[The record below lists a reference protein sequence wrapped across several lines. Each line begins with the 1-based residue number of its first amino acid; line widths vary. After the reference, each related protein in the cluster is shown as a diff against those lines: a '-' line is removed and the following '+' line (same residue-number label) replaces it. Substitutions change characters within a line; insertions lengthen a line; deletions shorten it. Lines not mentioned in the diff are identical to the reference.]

1 MFTSHAIGM
10 TKTAL
15 VTGASSGI
23 GLATTKLLLKNNYRV
38 FGISRRGLIPDFEDD
53 QFTGVSLD
61 LSQLDK
67 IDAKIN
73 ALLKQ
78 YQFDCFIHAAGYG
91 QFGSIEQFSV
101 SQIDQAIRVNLTSA
115 LILSRLLVPAFRR
128 RNQGRII
135 FIGSESALIAGKKG
149 ALYSAAKFGLRGFCQ
164 ALREDC
170 ASDGINVSLIN
181 PGMVRSPFF
190 DQQSFSPAGNSEN
203 AIKVEDVAETI
214 LHLLNSSSDIVIDEI
229 NMSPRVKSLSFSG
242 SKINIKNK

>member
-1 MFTSHAIGM
+1 MFTFRATGM

-23 GLATTKLLLKNNYRV
+23 GLSTTKLLLENNYQV
-38 FGISRRGLIPDFEDD
+38 FGISRRGRIPGIESD
-53 QFTGVSLD
+53 QFTGISLD
-61 LSQLDK
+61 LSHLDK
-67 IDAKIN
+67 VDSQIG
-73 ALLKQ
+73 ALLKKH
-78 YQFDCFIHAAGYG
+78 QFDCFIHAAGYG

-115 LILSRLLVPAFRR
+115 LVLSRLLVPAFRR

-135 FIGSESALIAGKKG
+135 IIGSESALIAGKKG
-149 ALYSAAKFGLRGFCQ
+149 VLYSAAKFGLRGFCQ

-190 DQQSFSPAGNSEN
+190 DEQSFSPAEKSEN
-203 AIKVEDVAETI
+203 AITVDDIAEMI
-214 LHLLNSSSDIVIDEI
+214 LYLLNSSPDIVIDEI
-229 NMSPRVKSLSFSG
+229 NMSPRVKSLKFHWIQ
-242 SKINIKNK
+242 KQY

>member
-1 MFTSHAIGM
+1 MIKS
-10 TKTAL
+10 AL

-23 GLATTKLLLKNNYRV
+23 GLATTKLLLKNNYQV
-38 FGISRRGLIPDFEDD
+38 FGISRRGLVPELEDD
-53 QFTGVSLD
+53 QFTGITLD
-61 LSQLDK
+61 LSRLDK
-67 IDAKIN
+67 IDEQIGG
-73 ALLKQ
+73 LLNQ

-115 LILSRLLVPAFRR
+115 LVLSRLLVPAFRR

-135 FIGSESALIAGKKG
+135 FIGSESALSSGKKG

-170 ASDGINVSLIN
+170 GSDGINVSLIN

-190 DQQSFSPAGNSEN
+190 DGQSFAPGKESEN
-203 AIKVEDVAETI
+203 AITVVDIAQMI
-214 LHLLNSSSDIVIDEI
+214 LHVLQSSQDIVFDEI

-242 SKINIKNK
+242 SKSNNN

>member
-10 TKTAL
+10 TKAAL

-73 ALLKQ
+73 TLLKQ
-78 YQFDCFIHAAGYG
+78 HQFDCFIHAAGYG

-115 LILSRLLVPAFRR
+115 LILSRLLVPTFRR

-135 FIGSESALIAGKKG
+135 FIGSESALVAGKKG

-190 DQQSFSPAGNSEN
+190 DQQSFSPAHNSEN

-214 LHLLNSSSDIVIDEI
+214 LHLLNSSPDIVIDEI
-229 NMSPRVKSLSFSG
+229 NMSPRVKSLNFSG

>member
-1 MFTSHAIGM
+1 MIKS
-10 TKTAL
+10 AL

-23 GLATTKLLLKNNYRV
+23 GLATTKLLLKNNYQV
-38 FGISRRGLIPDFEDD
+38 FGISRRGLVPELEDD
-53 QFTGVSLD
+53 QFTGITLD
-61 LSQLDK
+61 LSRLDK
-67 IDAKIN
+67 IDEQIGG
-73 ALLKQ
+73 LLNQ

-115 LILSRLLVPAFRR
+115 LVLSRLLVPAFRR

-135 FIGSESALIAGKKG
+135 FIGSESALSSGKKG

-170 ASDGINVSLIN
+170 GSDGINVSLIN

-190 DQQSFSPAGNSEN
+190 DGQSFAPGEDSEN
-203 AIKVEDVAETI
+203 AITVVDIAQMI
-214 LHLLNSSSDIVIDEI
+214 LHVLQSSPDIVFDEI

-242 SKINIKNK
+242 SKSNNNIK